1 MNPTYQ
7 PVGFRQLFDYN
18 TWTYTYLLWDLDTR
32 EGVLIDPVREQF
44 ERDHRVIS
52 ELGVHLKYALDTHV
66 HADHVTSLGLFREAM
81 GVETAVGEPSG
92 VPCADIL
99 LKDSDKLTFGKHT
112 IQALPTP
119 GHTDA
124 CTSFHCEN
132 MLFTGDTLFI
142 RGCGRTDFQQGSPKK
157 LFESIQKLYSFPD
170 DTLIY
175 PGHDYKGECVS
186 SVGEEKQF
194 NPRIPALQT
203 EAGFTEIMNALRLP
217 KPKFIDEAVPANLGC
232 GVSRD
237 VGHHTEELFSV
248 HNLERIHDRLPEDEM
263 IIDCRTPE
271 EYLSGHVPGA
281 VNIPMGEE
289 LNHSNSIRQ
298 ARKAYIYCRSGRRAQ
313 SVYATLSNKGLEN
326 LVCINSSGMLDW
338 EMARYPLEK

>member
-1 MNPTYQ
+1 MSTAPQ
-7 PVGFRQLFDYN
+7 PIGFRQLFDYS
-18 TWTYTYLLWDLDTR
+18 TWTYTYLLWDLDTK

-52 ELGVHLKYALDTHV
+52 ELGVRLKYAVDTHV

-81 GVETAVGEPSG
+81 EVQTAVGEPSG
-92 VPCADIL
+92 VPCADVL
-99 LKDSDKLTFGKHT
+99 LKDGQSLEFGKHT
-112 IQALPTP
+112 LTALSTP

-142 RGCGRTDFQQGSPKK
+142 RGCGRTDFQQGSPA
-157 LFESIQKLYSFPD
+157 KLYSSIQRLYAYPD
-170 DTLIY
+170 ETLIY

-186 SVGEEKQF
+186 TVGEEKLH
-194 NPRIPALQT
+194 NPRISANQT
-203 EAGFTEIMNALRLP
+203 EDGFTGVMNALRLP

-232 GVSRD
+232 GISKD
-237 VGHHTEELFSV
+237 LGHHTEDLFSM
-248 HNLERIHDRLPEDEM
+248 HSLNRLFEHIPENEM

-271 EYLSGHVPGA
+271 EYLAGHVPGA

-289 LNHSNSIRQ
+289 LNHLTAIKDVK
-298 ARKAYIYCRSGRRAQ
+298 KAYLYCRSGRRAQ
-313 SVYATLSNKGLEN
+313 SVFSTLASKGLEN
-326 LVCINSSGMLDW
+326 LICINSSGMMDW
-338 EMARYPLEK
+338 EQAQYPIER